1 MKIQVKMTAR
11 DIFDFSMYSAYSG
24 FAGIFTFVF
33 LILVI
38 GILGY
43 AWSSVAVMQRVMLL
57 GCIILFVFVQPIMIW
72 MKAKAH
78 AKTTGYSTPINLDV
92 SDEQIGVEQ
101 AGVTGELKWDQIWK
115 VGSRI
120 CISSRS
126 DRQTD
131 ILCHSGPLKGESRS
145 LLISASGIFR
155 RRRRKD

>member
-1 MKIQVKMTAR
+1 
-11 DIFDFSMYSAYSG
+11 MYSAYSG

-72 MKAKAH
+72 MKAKAMR
-78 AKTTGYSTPINLDV
+78 KTTGYSTPINLDV

-101 AGVTGELKWDQIWK
+101 AGVTGELKWDQIWE
-115 VGSRI
+115 
-120 CISSRS
+120 SRS
-126 DRQTD
+126 DPEHVYHQGRTD
-131 ILCHSGPLKGESRS
+131 KR
-145 LLISASGIFR
+145 ISCAIPVH
-155 RRRRKD
+155 

>member
-57 GCIILFVFVQPIMIW
+57 G
-72 MKAKAH
+72 
-78 AKTTGYSTPINLDV
+78 YSTPINLDV

-115 VGSRI
+115 VVRI
-120 CISSRS
+120 PNMYIIKVGPTNGYLVPFRS
-126 DRQTD
+126 IEGRKQEFVDFCKRNLPPKKTK
-131 ILCHSGPLKGESRS
+131 GLK
-145 LLISASGIFR
+145 A
-155 RRRRKD
+155 